1 MRIGRFEDI
10 EAWQLVIRG
19 FIKYLLAYD
28 QGQRKKGN
36 PEQ

>member
-10 EAWQLVIRG
+10 EAWELAIHG